1 MGERGFEP
9 LKAEPT
15 GLQPV
20 PFGHSGT
27 PPGRVNHCSLVTVE
41 RFDVLVVGAGPA
53 GSTAAY
59 RLAHEGASVLLAD
72 KARFP
77 RDKPCGGG
85 LTMRAVRQL
94 PFSVEPVVEDR
105 TSIVRLGLDFR
116 ARFERTTARPLVL
129 MTQRSRLDAFLAE
142 QAADA
147 GADFRDGARV
157 EDLVLLEDAVHAT
170 VDGHKVAANFLLC
183 ADGVNGTAARSI
195 GLDGGRTYGVALEGN
210 VDYGVVP
217 EEEYRGR
224 LFLELANVPGGY
236 GWVFPKGD
244 HVNVGV
250 GGWEREGPRMREHLS
265 RFCREYGIPES
276 SLENVRG
283 YRLPLLHA
291 RARLAKGRAA
301 LLGDAAGLVD
311 PLSGDGI
318 YEAFL
323 SAKLAVQAVL
333 AGDLEAYDR
342 ELRRALS
349 SQLAAAWGAK
359 IALDRFPRLT
369 YAVVRTPY
377 LWKAVESLIGG
388 EVPSPSAM
396 RGLRRASMRMVE
408 AIARAAGNPGKQY
421 KTAET

>member
-1 MGERGFEP
+1 M
-9 LKAEPT
+9 
-15 GLQPV
+15 
-20 PFGHSGT
+20 
-27 PPGRVNHCSLVTVE
+27 
-41 RFDVLVVGAGPA
+41 
-53 GSTAAY
+53 AAY
-59 RLAHEGASVLLAD
+59 RLAKAGASVLLAD

-105 TSIVRLGLDFR
+105 TSTVRLGLDFKG
-116 ARFERTTARPLVL
+116 RFERTTERPLVL

-142 QAADA
+142 QAAEA
-147 GADFRDGARV
+147 GADFRDGAGVR
-157 EDLVLLEDAVHAT
+157 DLELADDGVRAT
-170 VDGHKVAANFLLC
+170 VGRDEVAASWLLC

-210 VDYGVVP
+210 APYRVVS
-217 EEEYRGR
+217 EDDYRGR

-250 GGWEREGPRMREHLS
+250 GGWEREGPRLRQHLA

-323 SAKLAVQAVL
+323 SGKLASEAVF

-359 IALDRFPRLT
+359 VALDRFPRLT

-408 AIARAAGNPGKQY
+408 AIARAAGNPGKPY
-421 KTAET
+421 KAAET

>member
-1 MGERGFEP
+1 
-9 LKAEPT
+9 
-15 GLQPV
+15 
-20 PFGHSGT
+20 
-27 PPGRVNHCSLVTVE
+27 
-41 RFDVLVVGAGPA
+41 
-53 GSTAAY
+53 
-59 RLAHEGASVLLAD
+59 
-72 KARFP
+72 
-77 RDKPCGGG
+77 
-85 LTMRAVRQL
+85 
-94 PFSVEPVVEDR
+94 
-105 TSIVRLGLDFR
+105 
-116 ARFERTTARPLVL
+116 

-142 QAADA
+142 QAVAA
-147 GADFRDGARV
+147 GSDFRDGARV
-157 EDLVLLEDAVHAT
+157 VDLVLLEDRVQAT
-170 VDGHKVAANFLLC
+170 VGGHKVAAKWLFC
-183 ADGVNGTAARSI
+183 ADGVNGSAARTI
-195 GLDGGRTYGVALEGN
+195 GLDDGRTYGVALEGN
-210 VDYGVVP
+210 VPYGIVS

-244 HVNVGV
+244 HINVGV
-250 GGWEREGPRMREHLS
+250 GGWEREGPRLREHLA
-265 RFCREYGIPES
+265 RFCREYRIPES

-323 SAKLAVQAVL
+323 SAKLATEAVL
-333 AGDLEAYDR
+333 AGDLGAYDR

-359 IALDRFPRLT
+359 VALDRFPRLT
-369 YAVVRTPY
+369 YAVVRTPF

-396 RGLRRASMRMVE
+396 RGLRRASMRAVE
-408 AIARAAGNPGKQY
+408 AIARAAGNPGKAY
-421 KTAET
+421 KTA

>member
-27 PPGRVNHCSLVTVE
+27 PPGARHCSLVAVQ

-59 RLAHEGASVLLAD
+59 RLAEAGASVLLAD

-105 TSIVRLGLDFR
+105 ASSVRLGLDFN
-116 ARFERTTARPLVL
+116 ARFERKTERPLVL
-129 MTQRSRLDAFLAE
+129 MTQRSRLDAYLAE
-142 QAADA
+142 HAARA
-147 GADFRDGARV
+147 GAEFQDGARV
-157 EDLVLLEDAVHAT
+157 NDLELLEEGVRAT
-170 VDGHKVAANFLLC
+170 VNGHKVAASWLLC
-183 ADGVNGTAARSI
+183 ADGVNGTSSRAI
-195 GLDGGRTYGVALEGN
+195 GLDGDRTYGVALEGN
-210 VDYGVVP
+210 VPYGVVA
-217 EEEYRGR
+217 EDEYRGR

-250 GGWEREGPRMREHLS
+250 GGWEREGPRLRQHLA

-323 SAKLAVQAVL
+323 SAKLATEAVVV
-333 AGDLEAYDR
+333 GELEAYDR

-359 IALDRFPRLT
+359 VALDRFPRLT

-396 RGLRRASMRMVE
+396 RGFRRASMRMVE
-408 AIARAAGNPGKQY
+408 AIARAAGNPGKPY
-421 KTAET
+421 KVART

>member
-1 MGERGFEP
+1 
-9 LKAEPT
+9 
-15 GLQPV
+15 
-20 PFGHSGT
+20 
-27 PPGRVNHCSLVTVE
+27 VE
-41 RFDVLVVGAGPA
+41 RFEVLIAGAGPA

-59 RLAHEGASVLLAD
+59 RLAKAGASVLLAD

-105 TSIVRLGLDFR
+105 TSTVRLGLDFR
-116 ARFERTTARPLVL
+116 GRFERTTERPLVL

-147 GADFRDGARV
+147 GADFRDGARAD
-157 EDLVLLEDAVHAT
+157 DLALRDDGVRAT
-170 VDGHKVAANFLLC
+170 VDGHKVAANWLLC
-183 ADGVNGTAARSI
+183 ADGVNGTAARAI

-210 VDYGVVP
+210 VRYGVVA
-217 EEEYRGR
+217 EEDYRGR

-250 GGWEREGPRMREHLS
+250 GGWEREGPRMRQHLS

-283 YRLPLLHA
+283 YRLPLLHT

-342 ELRRALS
+342 QLRRALS

-408 AIARAAGNPGKQY
+408 AIARAAGNPGKPY

>member
-1 MGERGFEP
+1 MATRELPR
-9 LKAEPT
+9 
-15 GLQPV
+15 
-20 PFGHSGT
+20 
-27 PPGRVNHCSLVTVE
+27 RVSHCSLVTVE

-59 RLAHEGASVLLAD
+59 RLAEAGASVLLAD
-72 KARFP
+72 RARFP

-105 TSIVRLGLDFR
+105 TRSVRLGLDFR
-116 ARFERTTARPLVL
+116 GRFERTTEQPLVL

-142 QAADA
+142 QAAQA
-147 GADFRDGARV
+147 GAHFHDGARV
-157 EDLVLLEDAVHAT
+157 NDLELLDEGVRAT
-170 VDGHKVAANFLLC
+170 VNGHKVAATWLFC
-183 ADGVNGTAARSI
+183 ADGVNGTSSRAI

-210 VDYGVVP
+210 VPYGVVD
-217 EEEYRGR
+217 EDEYRGR

-250 GGWEREGPRMREHLS
+250 GGWEREGPRLRQHLA

-291 RARLAKGRAA
+291 RARLTEGRAA

-318 YEAFL
+318 YEALL
-323 SAKLAVQAVL
+323 SAKLAAEAVV

-359 IALDRFPRLT
+359 VALDRFPRLT

-408 AIARAAGNPGKQY
+408 AIARAAGNPGKPY
-421 KTAET
+421 KAAET

>member
-1 MGERGFEP
+1 
-9 LKAEPT
+9 
-15 GLQPV
+15 
-20 PFGHSGT
+20 
-27 PPGRVNHCSLVTVE
+27 VE
-41 RFDVLVVGAGPA
+41 RFEVLIAGAGPA

-59 RLAHEGASVLLAD
+59 RLAKAGASVLLAD

-105 TSIVRLGLDFR
+105 TSTVQLGLDFR
-116 ARFERTTARPLVL
+116 GRFERTTERPLVL

-157 EDLVLLEDAVHAT
+157 DDLTLLDGRVRAA
-170 VDGHKVAANFLLC
+170 VDGHKVAANWLLC
-183 ADGVNGTAARSI
+183 ADGVNGTAARSV

-210 VDYGVVP
+210 VRYGVVA
-217 EEEYRGR
+217 EEDYRGR

-250 GGWEREGPRMREHLS
+250 GGWEREGPRMRRHLS

-323 SAKLAVQAVL
+323 SAKLAVQAVI

-408 AIARAAGNPGKQY
+408 AIARAAGNPGKPY